1 MTKIEYSY
9 VRQLYKFAIAHDS
22 FFEISKT
29 CEHMM
34 AVEIKSLS
42 PGYYVM
48 AAGIVTLY
56 GRPFTEND
64 LIGRL
69 NPNLVPQKFKELH
82 SILID
87 LRNQAFAH
95 TDSSGKLQG
104 HGKMTDVRFLFDGK
118 NVTSFS
124 SRPIF
129 EPVLLPQIKELT
141 ELLAQKAKESH
152 ENYLDRVF
160 KVIAPK
166 FTAADIGKEFELN
179 LQDEKGPMVVVA
191 KDPIQRKYP
200 VVRDLP
206 GSAL

>member
-1 MTKIEYSY
+1 MTKIEYSD
-9 VRQLYKFAIAHDS
+9 VRQLYKYAIAHDS
-22 FFEISKT
+22 FSEVSKT

-34 AVEIKSLS
+34 AVGMQSLS

-56 GRPFTEND
+56 GRPFTDNN
-64 LIGRL
+64 LIGKLR
-69 NPNLVPQKFKELH
+69 PNFVPSQFKELH
-82 SILID
+82 SILIN

-124 SRPIF
+124 SRSIF
-129 EPVLLPQIKELT
+129 EPVLLPQVKELT
-141 ELLAQKAKESH
+141 EILAQKTKESH

-160 KVIAPK
+160 KVIAPN
-166 FTAADIGKEFELN
+166 FTATDIGKEFELN
-179 LQDEKGPMVVVA
+179 LQDEKGPMVVLA
-191 KDPIQRKYP
+191 KEPIERKYP
-200 VVRDLP
+200 FVRHLP
-206 GSAL
+206 ASL

>member
-1 MTKIEYSY
+1 MTKTEYGD
-9 VRQLYKFAIAHDS
+9 VRQLYKFAIAHDT

-34 AVEIKSLS
+34 TVGMQSLS

-48 AAGIVTLY
+48 TAGIVTLY
-56 GRPFTEND
+56 GRPFTDND

-69 NPNLVPQKFKELH
+69 SSNLVPQKFKELH
-82 SILID
+82 LILID

-95 TDSSGKLQG
+95 TDSSGQLQG
-104 HGKMTDVRFLFDGK
+104 HGKMTDLRFLFDGK

-124 SRPIF
+124 SRSIF

-141 ELLAQKAKESH
+141 ELLAQKTKDSH

-160 KVIAPK
+160 KAIAPN
-166 FTAADIGKEFELN
+166 FTAADVGKEFELN
-179 LQDEKGPMVVVA
+179 LQDEKGPMVVVT
-191 KDPIQRKYP
+191 KDPIQHKYP
-200 VVRDLP
+200 VVRHLP
-206 GSAL
+206 GSL

>member
-1 MTKIEYSY
+1 
-9 VRQLYKFAIAHDS
+9 
-22 FFEISKT
+22 
-29 CEHMM
+29 MM
-34 AVEIKSLS
+34 AVGMQSLS

-56 GRPFTEND
+56 GRPFTKND

-124 SRPIF
+124 SRSIF

-141 ELLAQKAKESH
+141 ELLAQKTKEKH

-160 KVIAPK
+160 KVVAPNW
-166 FTAADIGKEFELN
+166 TAADIGKEFELN
-179 LQDEKGPMVVVA
+179 LQDEEGPMVVET
-191 KDPIQRKYP
+191 KDPIQHKYP
-200 VVRDLP
+200 VVRHLP
-206 GSAL
+206 GSPL

>member
-1 MTKIEYSY
+1 MTKSEYSD
-9 VRQLYKFAIAHDS
+9 VKQLYKFAIAHDS
-22 FFEISKT
+22 FFEITQT
-29 CEHMM
+29 CEHMI
-34 AVEIKSLS
+34 AVGMKSLS

-95 TDSSGKLQG
+95 TDSSGQLEG
-104 HGKMTDVRFLFDGK
+104 HGRMTDVRFLFDGK

-124 SRPIF
+124 SRSIF
-129 EPVLLPQIKELT
+129 EPVLLPQIKNLT
-141 ELLAQKAKESH
+141 RLLAQKTKQSH

-160 KVIAPK
+160 KVIASK

-179 LQDEKGPMVVVA
+179 LQDEKGPMVVVT
-191 KDPIQRKYP
+191 KNPIQHKYS
-200 VVRDLP
+200 VVRHLP
-206 GSAL
+206 DSFL

>member
-1 MTKIEYSY
+1 MTKIECSD

-29 CEHMM
+29 SDHMM
-34 AVEIKSLS
+34 AVNMQSLS

-56 GRPFTEND
+56 GRPFTDNN
-64 LIGRL
+64 LIGKLR
-69 NPNLVPQKFKELH
+69 PNFVPPRFKELH

-124 SRPIF
+124 SRSFSNRCSCPKSRN
-129 EPVLLPQIKELT
+129 LLRFWRTRQRR
-141 ELLAQKAKESH
+141 AM
-152 ENYLDRVF
+152 RV
-160 KVIAPK
+160 IW
-166 FTAADIGKEFELN
+166 IE
-179 LQDEKGPMVVVA
+179 
-191 KDPIQRKYP
+191 
-200 VVRDLP
+200 
-206 GSAL
+206 